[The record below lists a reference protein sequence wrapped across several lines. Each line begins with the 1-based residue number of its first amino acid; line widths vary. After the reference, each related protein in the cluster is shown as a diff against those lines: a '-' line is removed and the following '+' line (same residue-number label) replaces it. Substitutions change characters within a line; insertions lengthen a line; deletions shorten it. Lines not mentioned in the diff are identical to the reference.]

1 MANKRSRAAS
11 AKKRTIKATKKTAP
25 KAARKKTVARTSMKK
40 ARPVASR
47 GAVAKASV
55 SGKPSAILK
64 NKGSA
69 IQSRTLRRTTVNRA
83 DVAAPE
89 GSWLSVF
96 DASPWANPKRSAT
109 PSVPAPKKPAGHGGS
124 EPGSATLKKKAAKAS
139 AAASTKKAAAT
150 ATAVVYIEKPDSK
163 HVPQAI
169 GASAGQS
176 LGEILNASP
185 WASRLR
191 TGAASAAAHDTRG
204 DHGRRPV
211 GDKSA
216 VSAEFSDLMAAS
228 PWATRPTPA
237 FKRRSMPESTGV
249 SRAAPQV
256 IASRA
261 TSPHVTDPPTAVPP
275 PAPVAIS
282 ASSTK
287 RGVEPRR
294 SAAPVPMMAQDAS
307 VSPPPLRR
315 MPDVQVQAP
324 SRPAADAPQQE
335 RPSFAPRPAP
345 VSRPAREV
353 QRDELGEAIREL
365 AGAVAESQFVVKK
378 PDTGGISDADRLK
391 MRLAE
396 RQRAVSRVAEEP
408 SPRFRPKQRAPIP
421 KRPVVTGAA
430 EVGSQPRVPFDAGA
444 TPQATV
450 AASRATAATSS
461 SSSEAAQKKKLEKTI
476 LIEGLGRGVFN
487 ALGNGV
493 GRIVHVGMQSVSGIA
508 LGAKDGAR
516 LVSGFFKEKKSTT
529 TE

>member
-1 MANKRSRAAS
+1 MTKKRSRAAS
-11 AKKRTIKATKKTAP
+11 AKKRTVKATKKTAP
-25 KAARKKTVARTSMKK
+25 KAARKKTVARTSTKK
-40 ARPVASR
+40 AKPVAAK

-55 SGKPSAILK
+55 SRKPSATLK
-64 NKGSA
+64 NTGSA
-69 IQSRTLRRTTVNRA
+69 IQSSAHRRATVKRTG
-83 DVAAPE
+83 VAEPE
-89 GSWLSVF
+89 GSWVSVF
-96 DASPWANPKRSAT
+96 DASPWANPKRSA
-109 PSVPAPKKPAGHGGS
+109 PPAVPAPKKPANHGGS
-124 EPGSATLKKKAAKAS
+124 EPSPATLKKKTAKTS
-139 AAASTKKAAAT
+139 AAASTTKAAT
-150 ATAVVYIEKPDSK
+150 TSAVQKEQPDSK
-163 HVPQAI
+163 RMPAETSV
-169 GASAGQS
+169 STGQS
-176 LGEILNASP
+176 LGELLNASP

-216 VSAEFSDLMAAS
+216 VSGEFTDLMAAS

-261 TSPHVTDPPTAVPP
+261 TAPHVTVPQATVTQ
-275 PAPVAIS
+275 PAPVAAP

-287 RGVEPRR
+287 REAEPRR
-294 SAAPVPMMAQDAS
+294 GAAPVPMMAQDAS

-315 MPDVQVQAP
+315 TPDVQAQAP
-324 SRPAADAPQQE
+324 SRPAVDAPKPE
-335 RPSFAPRPAP
+335 RPSFAPRPSP

-378 PDTGGISDADRLK
+378 PDTGGISDTDRLK

-396 RQRAVSRVAEEP
+396 RQRAVSRATEEP

-421 KRPVVTGAA
+421 KRPVVTGTA
-430 EVGSQPRVPFDAGA
+430 EVGSQPRAPFDAGA

-450 AASRATAATSS
+450 AASRATASTSS
-461 SSSEAAQKKKLEKTI
+461 SSEVPRKKKLEKTI
-476 LIEGLGRGVFN
+476 PIEGLGRGVFK

-493 GRIVHVGMQSVSGIA
+493 GRIVNVGRQSVSGIA

-529 TE
+529 PE